1 MKSAELDNLVA
12 LGELQLQ
19 PARKSEI
26 DGILRRAAELLE
38 GAQNTS
44 NPLSVRF
51 SLAYSAAHALAHGA
65 LRMAGYRSKR
75 RGVAFQCIVHV
86 LPCSDDE
93 AATLI
98 TAHGI
103 RNDVEYD
110 GLLDPHL
117 GFVEDLLNVARLI
130 QDRALSRWQDLRPT
144 LSSAESRGGSPA
156 AGP

>member
-1 MKSAELDNLVA
+1 MSAELDNLLA
-12 LGELQLQ
+12 MGELQPQ
-19 PARKSEI
+19 PPRKNEI
-26 DGILRRAAELLE
+26 DGILQRAAELLE
-38 GAQNTS
+38 GAQYPS

-51 SLAYSAAHALAHGA
+51 SLAYSAAHALANGA
-65 LRMAGYRSKR
+65 LRMAGYRSNR
-75 RGVAFQCIVHV
+75 RGVVFQCIVHV

-117 GFVEDLLNVARLI
+117 GFVEDLLKVTCMI
-130 QDRALSRWQDLRPT
+130 QDRAMSRWQDLRAGLTPGRLPDGPPT
-144 LSSAESRGGSPA
+144 
-156 AGP
+156 AGQ

>member
-1 MKSAELDNLVA
+1 MSAELDNLLA
-12 LGELQLQ
+12 LGELQRQ
-19 PARKSEI
+19 PPRKSEI
-26 DGILRRAAELLE
+26 EGILRRAAELLE

-51 SLAYSAAHALAHGA
+51 SLGYSAAHALAHGA

-103 RNDVEYD
+103 RNDIEYD
-110 GLLDPHL
+110 SLPDPHP
-117 GFVEDLLNVARLI
+117 GFVEDLLTVTRMI
-130 QDRALSRWQDLRPT
+130 QDRAMSRWRDLRPA
-144 LSSAESRGGSPA
+144 LSSAP
-156 AGP
+156 PP